1 MLTFLLLSEFLSIK
15 TNIVKHSV
23 LFYTGEAM
31 KFWPQKKWKQILL
44 IAILAFIIVIA
55 SVLGY
60 ILIKINNDYIS
71 GIEVLNADS
80 TKSALIIY
88 HPGLSS
94 FMKDITYRFADGL
107 TENGWRVEITT
118 ASSQAPTDLSG
129 YSLLVLGS
137 PVYADGPS
145 PTIKRHLERIDDLMG
160 IDTVILVTSAGSQ
173 GGAEI
178 SMQQTVEEYNGS
190 IELVLSLFTMA
201 PNDGDPLDIA
211 EQAGRNL
218 VIA

>member
-1 MLTFLLLSEFLSIK
+1 
-15 TNIVKHSV
+15 
-23 LFYTGEAM
+23 M
-31 KFWPQKKWKQILL
+31 KFWPKKRWKQILL
-44 IAILAFIIVIA
+44 IAILAFVIVIA
-55 SVLGY
+55 SVLGF
-60 ILIKINNDYIS
+60 IFIKINSDYVS
-71 GIEVLNADS
+71 GIEVLNADGAR
-80 TKSALIIY
+80 SALIIY

-107 TENGWRVEITT
+107 AENGWRVEITT

-178 SMQQTVEEYNGS
+178 SMQQTVEEHNGS